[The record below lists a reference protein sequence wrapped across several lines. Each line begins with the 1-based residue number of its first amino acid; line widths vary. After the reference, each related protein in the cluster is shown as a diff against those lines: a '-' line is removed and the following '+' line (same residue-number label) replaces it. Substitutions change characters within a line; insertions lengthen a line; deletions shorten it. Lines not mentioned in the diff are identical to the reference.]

1 MFEGQ
6 TRRRRRRS
14 SRNRRREVRVAA
26 ISVIAAFAVVAA
38 FVCAVLFLEPL
49 QEARVEPLK
58 IAAEAVLAHDVNLEP
73 ARDES
78 ARTVYPFSVIPG
90 GVRSAEEFAEAVAT
104 DPAVGAHYG
113 DVMPAAMHV
122 ETVDAPRAAY
132 MSYRIGDQITGPSGS
147 SRFTRASRCSATEA

>member
-14 SRNRRREVRVAA
+14 SRNRRRREVRVAA

-58 IAAEAVLAHDVNLEP
+58 AAAEAVLAHDLDLEP
-73 ARDES
+73 ARDEA
-78 ARTVYPFSVIPG
+78 ARTVYPYSVIPG
-90 GVRSAEEFAEAVAT
+90 GTRSAEEFAEAVAT
-104 DPAVGAHYG
+104 DPAVNAHYR

-122 ETVDAPRAAY
+122 E
-132 MSYRIGDQITGPSGS
+132 
-147 SRFTRASRCSATEA
+147 